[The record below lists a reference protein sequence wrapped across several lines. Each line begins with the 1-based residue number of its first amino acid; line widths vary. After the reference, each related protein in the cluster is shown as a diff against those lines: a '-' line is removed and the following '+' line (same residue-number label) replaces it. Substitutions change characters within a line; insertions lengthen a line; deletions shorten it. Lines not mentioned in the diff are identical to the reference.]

1 MSQGRA
7 KILISRFLRLFRQ
20 VFHKASKF
28 SALLVDNEAA
38 EEDTE
43 QFEGEEETWWK
54 DKIWSNEY
62 LKHLTKAAHDN
73 DGNLWHCVL
82 TFEFSTAASVFHKSW
97 TLIYFDFV
105 ALVRSQ

>member
-1 MSQGRA
+1 MSQGHA

-82 TFEFSTAASVFHKSW
+82 TSEFTSKRVS
-97 TLIYFDFV
+97 
-105 ALVRSQ
+105 